1 MSQARSKTKG
11 AFPAAPDRGPLP
23 SSESYVSTDSDGFAT
38 HPPTPQGG
46 VTPGYDSPATPAM
59 ERSMQEMTLNEGSGA
74 VRNGVYTSDANESRS
89 NTGPS
94 PGLGG
99 EGESTGGG
107 ARIMRT
113 DAPHHRIES
122 MRP

>member
-11 AFPAAPDRGPLP
+11 AFPAAPERGPLP

-38 HPPTPQGG
+38 HPPTPQ
-46 VTPGYDSPATPAM
+46 DAQTPAM
-59 ERSMQEMTLNEGSGA
+59 ERGMQEMSLNEGSGA
-74 VRNGVYTSDANESRS
+74 VRNGVYTDDEAEEARS
-89 NTGPS
+89 TMGPS

-99 EGESTGGG
+99 QGEGTGGG
-107 ARIMRT
+107 ARIQRT

-122 MRP
+122 MRPGQ

>member
-1 MSQARSKTKG
+1 
-11 AFPAAPDRGPLP
+11 
-23 SSESYVSTDSDGFAT
+23 
-38 HPPTPQGG
+38 
-46 VTPGYDSPATPAM
+46 
-59 ERSMQEMTLNEGSGA
+59 MQEMTLNEGSGA

>member
-1 MSQARSKTKG
+1 MPSHISQARSKTKG
-11 AFPAAPDRGPLP
+11 AFPAAPERGPLP
-23 SSESYVSTDSDGFAT
+23 ESESYISTDSDGFAT
-38 HPPTPQGG
+38 HPPTPYDAG
-46 VTPGYDSPATPAM
+46 TPGYESPATPAV
-59 ERSMQEMTLNEGSGA
+59 ERGMQEMTLNDGSGPA
-74 VRNGVYTSDANESRS
+74 RNGVSPV
-89 NTGPS
+89 GHS

-107 ARIMRT
+107 ARIQRT